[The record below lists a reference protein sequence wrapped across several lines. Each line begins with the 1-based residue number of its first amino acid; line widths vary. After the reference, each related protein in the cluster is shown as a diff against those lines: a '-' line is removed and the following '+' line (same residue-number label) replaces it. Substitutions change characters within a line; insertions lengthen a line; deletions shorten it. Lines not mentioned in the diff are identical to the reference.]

1 MGMVSRAEH
10 GQPRPPLV
18 VGLTGPIGC
27 GKTAVARWLEARGG
41 WRIDANDAARE
52 VTAPGRPELAAI
64 RRRFGDGVFA
74 EDGSLDRPAL
84 AAVVFADPACLAELE
99 AIVHPPVGVLVRER
113 MATAAAAGA
122 PFIVIEAIKLV
133 ESGLAATCDEVWLV
147 ECAPA
152 VQRARLV
159 GRGMEP
165 ADADRRMAAQGP
177 DLADRLAPFAT
188 RRIRVDGSLE
198 EMEQEVGVALDGAR
212 ARHSGSSTG

>member
-1 MGMVSRAEH
+1 MGMASLAEH

-41 WRIDANDAARE
+41 WRIDADDAARE
-52 VTAPGRPELAAI
+52 VTAHGRPELAAI
-64 RRRFGDGVFA
+64 RGCLGDGVFA
-74 EDGSLDRPAL
+74 EDGSLDRSAL
-84 AAVVFADPACLAELE
+84 AAVVFADPASLAELE
-99 AIVHPPVGVLVRER
+99 AIVHPPVGLLVREG
-113 MATAAAAGA
+113 MATAAATGA

-133 ESGLAATCDEVWLV
+133 ESGLAALCDEVWLV

-177 DLADRLAPFAT
+177 DLAHRLAPFAT
-188 RRIRVDGSLE
+188 RHIVTDGTLEDTEQRVAAALAEALE
-198 EMEQEVGVALDGAR
+198 RRDSR
-212 ARHSGSSTG
+212 